1 MISQLVGLFA
11 YGLVSVSES
20 AALDDLIVQLLNPVF
35 EFWLNLGL

>member
-11 YGLVSVSES
+11 YGLVSITGSPELNTIIIQV
-20 AALDDLIVQLLNPVF
+20 LNPVY